1 MSDSSIC
8 FLPSSGRIQFV
19 LTWSQLCET
28 QMPPSVLLL
37 GTLESIQPL
46 IPLLSYDSLISPKAA
61 LFSFKSTATDLKL
74 FQSAVQ
80 VNQVI

>member
-1 MSDSSIC
+1 
-8 FLPSSGRIQFV
+8 
-19 LTWSQLCET
+19 
-28 QMPPSVLLL
+28 MPPSVLLP
-37 GTLESIQPL
+37 GTLERIQPL
-46 IPLLSYDSLISPKAA
+46 IPLLSYDSLISPTAA